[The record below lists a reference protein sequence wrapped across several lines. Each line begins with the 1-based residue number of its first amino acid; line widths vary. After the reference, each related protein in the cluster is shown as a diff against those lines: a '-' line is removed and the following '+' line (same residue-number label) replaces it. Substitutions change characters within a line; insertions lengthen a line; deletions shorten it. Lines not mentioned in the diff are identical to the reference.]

1 MQIAE
6 QVHRGQQDILE
17 SPARFRMVACGRRY
31 GKTTT
36 CAKEARDDCI
46 ENGDG
51 YLVWWVAPTYQQ
63 AKIGLRTLRQE
74 TPDDL
79 IADVNRS
86 ELRVEFV
93 TGSIVEF
100 KSADQPDNL
109 RGEGVDKLIVDEA
122 PEVSQYA
129 YENALRP
136 TLTDTEESR
145 MIAIGTPKGRG
156 WFYRLWERGNSPD
169 WPEYESF
176 RAPTSDNPFINQSDV
191 QEAKRELPE
200 RVYRQEYEAEFIDET
215 GGVFT
220 DVDQCVEAYDYTD
233 TNGHAPYSIGVD
245 FARHQDWTVAI
256 VLDAEG
262 RLVDYKRVQSVSWP
276 QIQNLVESLAARY
289 DGLVSVDA
297 SRDNKIVSDL
307 ADSGLNVKPVQFS
320 PKRKRELIENLVTR
334 LEHGEITVPE
344 SAEQLIHELKIFE
357 YEVTPAGNVRYQAP
371 ETFHDDCVDALGLA
385 ASQLD
390 RVARVRRKREAGVGA
405 EKSGSGVDVLA

>member
-1 MQIAE
+1 
-6 QVHRGQQDILE
+6 
-17 SPARFRMVACGRRY
+17 MVACGRRY

-46 ENGDG
+46 ENGEG

-93 TGSIVEF
+93 TGAIVEF

-220 DVDQCVEAYDYTD
+220 DVDQCVEAYD
-233 TNGHAPYSIGVD
+233 
-245 FARHQDWTVAI
+245 
-256 VLDAEG
+256 
-262 RLVDYKRVQSVSWP
+262 
-276 QIQNLVESLAARY
+276 
-289 DGLVSVDA
+289 
-297 SRDNKIVSDL
+297 
-307 ADSGLNVKPVQFS
+307 
-320 PKRKRELIENLVTR
+320 
-334 LEHGEITVPE
+334 
-344 SAEQLIHELKIFE
+344 
-357 YEVTPAGNVRYQAP
+357 
-371 ETFHDDCVDALGLA
+371 
-385 ASQLD
+385 
-390 RVARVRRKREAGVGA
+390 
-405 EKSGSGVDVLA
+405 